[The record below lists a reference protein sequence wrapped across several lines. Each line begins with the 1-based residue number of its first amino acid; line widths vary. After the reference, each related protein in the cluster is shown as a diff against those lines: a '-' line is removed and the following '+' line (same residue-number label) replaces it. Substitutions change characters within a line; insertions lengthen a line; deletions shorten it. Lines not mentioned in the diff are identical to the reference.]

1 MISHDG
7 PLGLIHSDWDL
18 LPKELESQRERER
31 KVEQKA
37 KEDELSGAPPK
48 KKRKRKSKTNNKRGP
63 DLATIPEKEGI
74 LLYDHL
80 GGKSTLFYLYRSIDL
95 LLLINDL
102 TVASF
107 RKLKRNKEKQ
117 AHMGI
122 TVNGVRCSCV
132 PYLQVCVIL
141 SGMLSHFIP
150 ISLVRGVVL
159 KCCVGVCT
167 DTHNSEQGYCNNY
180 GAAGKVSGSLDDWTQ
195 NYGGQLDYSWLW

>member
-7 PLGLIHSDWDL
+7 PLGMIHSDWDL
-18 LPKELESQRERER
+18 LSKDMESLREKEK
-31 KVEQKA
+31 KVEEKA

-63 DLATIPEKEGI
+63 DLATMPEKDG
-74 LLYDHL
+74 LLSYDHL
-80 GGKSTLFYLYRSIDL
+80 EGKTTLFYLYRSIDL

-107 RKLKRNKEKQ
+107 RKLNGNKEKQ

-122 TVNGVRCSCV
+122 TVDGVRCSCV
-132 PYLQVCVIL
+132 PYVQVCVIL
-141 SGMLSHFIP
+141 SGMLSHIIR

-167 DTHNSEQGYCNNY
+167 DTHYSEQGYCYNY
-180 GAAGKVSGSLDDWTQ
+180 GAAVKVFGRLDDWTQ
-195 NYGGQLDYSWLW
+195 NYGGQRDYSWL